1 MPAKKGKSKAETPH
15 REKPP
20 SHRPAGDG
28 GVSPHGTA
36 AAASA
41 RAGHTPG
48 SVDSERAG
56 GGAAGRPGE
65 GATKKAGEQ
74 PHGRTPATGVSA
86 AAGGGRRVEGSGGL
100 ASAAAG
106 AMSRGQRYVEA
117 GALCVLVFITEAAR

>member
-1 MPAKKGKSKAETPH
+1 MPAKKGKSKAEIPH
-15 REKPP
+15 RETPP

-74 PHGRTPATGVSA
+74 QHGRTPATGVSA
-86 AAGGGRRVEGSGGL
+86 AGGARRVEGSGGL

-106 AMSRGQRYVEA
+106 AMSRGQRYVAA

>member
-15 REKPP
+15 RETPP

-65 GATKKAGEQ
+65 GATKEAGEQ

-86 AAGGGRRVEGSGGL
+86 ASGARRVEGSGGL
-100 ASAAAG
+100 ASAAAS

-117 GALCVLVFITEAAR
+117 GALCVVVLITEAAR